1 MEVEDGDWR
10 AAVMRMTPKSGSD
23 AEDMCIGE
31 ARADTLGDVKGD
43 VRLVDR
49 AWWDLKIWS
58 IFLRR
63 SVDISSRFLGMTSS
77 ARQDTKTSLT
87 TPLVPLKTKGME
99 DIISKEEGIG
109 LDVPK
114 PPSVPLQST

>member
-49 AWWDLKIWS
+49 AWWDLKICT
-58 IFLRR
+58 IPHR
-63 SVDISSRFLGMTSS
+63 VPHTIS
-77 ARQDTKTSLT
+77 
-87 TPLVPLKTKGME
+87 ME
-99 DIISKEEGIG
+99 EKKRVEES
-109 LDVPK
+109 P
-114 PPSVPLQST
+114 